1 MAVKLSLHF
10 PNDWKISYDTYI
22 EEDGSESAYAEALK
36 GEEASIEVYVGNMPE
51 DNDAPDQALAN
62 YVEMVGFDKDDP
74 EDFNPIM
81 VWPFD
86 KKKAYGFEAL
96 CEDDS
101 PMRVICIEIKQRIL
115 AVANIIGKDE
125 ASVEKA
131 YETLVR
137 GLRVGKE

>member
-22 EEDGSESAYAEALK
+22 EEDGSESAHAEAIK
-36 GEEASIEVYVGNMPE
+36 GEEASIEVFVGNMPE

-81 VWPFD
+81 IWPFD

-101 PMRVICIEIKQRIL
+101 PMRFISLEMKSGVLAIL
-115 AVANIIGKDE
+115 CVAAISDE
-125 ASVEKA
+125 KLDEFVALAE
-131 YETLVR
+131 R
-137 GLRVGKE
+137 GLRV

>member
-1 MAVKLSLHF
+1 MAIKLSLHF

-22 EEDGSESAYAEALK
+22 EEDGSESSHAEATK
-36 GEEASIEVYVGNMPE
+36 GEEASIEVFVGNMPE

-81 VWPFD
+81 IWPFD

-101 PMRVICIEIKQRIL
+101 PMRVVCIEIKQRIL

-131 YETLVR
+131 YETLAR

>member
-1 MAVKLSLHF
+1 MAIKLSLHF
-10 PNDWKISYDTYI
+10 PNDWAITYDTYI
-22 EEDGSESAYAEALK
+22 EEDGSESSYAEAIK
-36 GEEASIEVYVGNMPE
+36 GEEATVEVYVGNMPE
-51 DNDAPDQALAN
+51 DNDASDQALAN
-62 YVEMVGFDKDDP
+62 YVEMVGFDNDDP

-101 PMRVICIEIKQRIL
+101 PMRVICVEIKQKIL
-115 AVANIIGKDE
+115 AVANIIGKDD
-125 ASVEKA
+125 ATVEKA